1 MTRGVKV
8 LLKRLLAAEC
18 LITLVTFKVV
28 GWRVEVLIQSLLVT
42 KGLVAIITLEGVGLG
57 DKTLVDYLPTA
68 N

>member
-1 MTRGVKV
+1 M
-8 LLKRLLAAEC
+8 LLKRLLTAEC
-18 LITLVTFKVV
+18 LITLVAFEVV

-42 KGLVAIITLEGVGLG
+42 NGLVAIITLECVGLG